1 MAIVSTT
8 PPTTA
13 DAPPTTSVVV
23 ELTAVI
29 VAVRDNRPW
38 VLMVDRDGR
47 PALPSGP
54 FDPVG
59 DRTLDRAMRRWGS
72 DLTGL
77 SLGFVEQLYT
87 FGDIGRDPV
96 AAASGA
102 RVLSIAY
109 LAFVE
114 PGAAEPSAA
123 SGARW
128 MDIYDLLPWEDRR
141 DLESAGFGELM
152 VPALRAWSGADA
164 AGGNGEGRP
173 SRLERAEQCWSLGGA
188 PWDPVRSLERFELL
202 FEAGLVAEAA
212 TSALPPASPEAPADA
227 TGVAAAL
234 DHRRILASALGRVRG
249 KLTYRPVV
257 FELLPDTFTLLQL
270 QHVVEAL
277 AGVTLHKQ
285 NFRRLVEG
293 AGLVEGTGRRAEGL
307 TGRPAEL
314 FRFRREVLRERPA
327 PGMNLPGRR

>member
-1 MAIVSTT
+1 VSTT
-8 PPTTA
+8 SPVPVPAPAAAPPTTA
-13 DAPPTTSVVV
+13 VAV

-29 VAVRDNRPW
+29 VAVHDNRPW

-59 DRTLDRAMRRWGS
+59 DRTLDRAMRRWGT

-109 LAFVE
+109 LAFVAA
-114 PGAAEPSAA
+114 GAAEPSAA

-128 MDIYDLLPWEDRR
+128 MDVYELLPWEDRR
-141 DLESAGFGELM
+141 DGEAAGFGELM
-152 VPALRAWSGADA
+152 VSAIRAWSGADA
-164 AGGNGEGRP
+164 AGDNGDERP
-173 SRLERAEQCWSLGGA
+173 SRLDRAEQCWSLGGA
-188 PWDPVRSLERFELL
+188 PWDPVRSLERYELL

-212 TSALPPASPEAPADA
+212 ASGAAMPATSAA

-314 FRFRREVLRERPA
+314 FRFRRGVLRERPA